1 MGIDSETVELNTQFK
16 RKLQLKKAE
25 NRCLFRLGCDT
36 VQSGPGSE
44 GNKPGPAGPGIKN
57 IETGLDWKPGW
68 SSPGT
73 RQAAKPAK
81 KTLY

>member
-1 MGIDSETVELNTQFK
+1 MFFL
-16 RKLQLKKAE
+16 L
-25 NRCLFRLGCDT
+25 LGCDT
-36 VQSGPGSE
+36 VRSSPGSRGSE
-44 GNKPGPAGPGIKN
+44 PGPAGPGLKN
-57 IETGLDWKPGW
+57 IETRLDWKPGR